1 MLYFHLIISWKLKT
15 VNPISHNNPFDP
27 LFLKFVILC
36 TKDTRVSGG
45 SMKAMNNKGKVKKWY
60 KLMYGKKQRS
70 FESNLQ
76 YFQKEAWPQNWLFSI
91 FFVIAQKTREVT
103 ERKAPELITWK
114 WWPPWM

>member
-76 YFQKEAWPQNWLFSI
+76 YFQKEAWPQNIDSFP
-91 FFVIAQKTREVT
+91 FFLLLLKRQEK
-103 ERKAPELITWK
+103 
-114 WWPPWM
+114 

>member
-1 MLYFHLIISWKLKT
+1 MDLNVVFSLNYF
-15 VNPISHNNPFDP
+15 NPISHNNPFDP

-76 YFQKEAWPQNWLFSI
+76 YFQKEA
-91 FFVIAQKTREVT
+91 
-103 ERKAPELITWK
+103 
-114 WWPPWM
+114 